1 MFTPGNAGPG
11 AARGL
16 KWLGVATLAVAV
28 PAAVVAVGPQRPAA
42 GPGTVAPV
50 AAHAAG
56 HQGNDPASDP
66 VAVPGPASQAAAPA
80 AAPAAPEL
88 ALEYQKLLGQHAV
101 LTAELMRSRIR
112 SEPDLAEAAN
122 AAVGKNTRDMAAVVA
137 SLAGPQAAKA
147 FSSQWS
153 THVTAL
159 FNYARALAAKD
170 RQAQAQTRTTLIAY
184 EAKAGRGIAAG
195 TGGALSPTEM
205 SKALTVHVEQLMDSA
220 DAYAAGDY
228 ARSYALQREAHH
240 HMFDLGRTMGAGYSK
255 AGGRPTAGLD
265 EPRWLLQSSLAQ
277 ALSEHATLATEAM
290 RARVTG
296 GPDFPAAAAS
306 LEANTRDLAGTIGA
320 VFGDPAGAKFQ
331 SLWADHLDQ
340 FIGYADAVRSGDTAA
355 QAEAKQRLDTF
366 QGAFA
371 RYLDNTTDGKLPAAD
386 LSAAFAEHDDMLLDQ
401 VDAYAAKK
409 YAPAHDL
416 AYEAYQDVFG
426 MSGEFADAIAKVAGA
441 RLPRGGAQTGAGG
454 MAGHLAT
461 GHSTAGHSTAGHGR

>member
-28 PAAVVAVGPQRPAA
+28 PAAVVAVGPHRPAA
-42 GPGTVAPV
+42 APVAVTPV
-50 AAHAAG
+50 AAHATG
-56 HQGNDPASDP
+56 HQGSGRISAEGSAP
-66 VAVPGPASQAAAPA
+66 VAVPGPPSQAAAPA
-80 AAPAAPEL
+80 AAPTAPDL

-101 LTAELMRSRIR
+101 LAAELMRSRIR
-112 SEPDLAEAAN
+112 NDPDVAEAAN

-137 SLAGPQAAKA
+137 SLGGPEAAKT

-170 RQAQAQTRTTLIAY
+170 RQAQAQTRSTLIGY
-184 EAKAGRGIAAG
+184 EAKAGRGMAAG
-195 TGGALSPTEM
+195 TGGALSATAM
-205 SKALTVHVEQLMDSA
+205 AAALTEHVEQLMDSA
-220 DAYAAGDY
+220 DAYATGDY
-228 ARSYALQREAHH
+228 ARSYALQRHAHD
-240 HMFDLGRTMGAGYSK
+240 HMFALGRTMAVGYSK
-255 AGGRPTAGLD
+255 AAGRPTSGLE
-265 EPRWLLQSSLAQ
+265 EPRWLLQSSLAKV
-277 ALSEHATLATEAM
+277 LSEHATLATEAM

-296 GPDFPAAAAS
+296 APEFPAAAAS

-320 VFGDPAGAKFQ
+320 VFGDQAGAKFQ
-331 SLWADHLDQ
+331 SLWADHLDE
-340 FIGYADAVRSGDTAA
+340 FIGYADAVRNSDTSKQAA
-355 QAEAKQRLDTF
+355 AKQRLGTF
-366 QGAFA
+366 QAEFA
-371 RYLDNTTDGKLPAAD
+371 RYLDSTTDGKLPAD
-386 LSAAFAEHDDMLLDQ
+386 ELSAAFAEHDDMLLEE

-426 MSGEFADAIAKVAGA
+426 MSGEFAGAIANVAGA

-454 MAGHLAT
+454 MAGNLA
-461 GHSTAGHSTAGHGR
+461 AGHGR